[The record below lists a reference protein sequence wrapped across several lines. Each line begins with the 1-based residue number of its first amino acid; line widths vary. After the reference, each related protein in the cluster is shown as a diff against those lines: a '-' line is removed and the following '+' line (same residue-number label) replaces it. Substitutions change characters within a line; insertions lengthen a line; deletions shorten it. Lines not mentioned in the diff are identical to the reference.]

1 LISKHLTRLVKFRSM
16 AQDFR
21 GGQFMSNSVTQ
32 LWVALGVLFS
42 TQGQAWA
49 AGTPVPCTGTES
61 GALTV
66 AKIPHSGALKAC
78 ESPEGKE
85 AMKARLVER
94 VREQVKKYYEG
105 KDPAWARPT
114 KMSQSEEALFGDG
127 KDKSFMTPICS
138 LKPNLFTEGQPER
151 ASNHLGQSCG
161 QAYEIRRTGRKH
173 RKWFPSAGAGSSKGT
188 WEAAL
193 MRGAF
198 IAYTAASL
206 EKVKGEIDRGSLGTR
221 SIPSKMLV
229 RYNELYD
236 RLSTQ
241 SAAYSKDLQSMSNPE
256 EMAKCDPSREATAQQ
271 DADGNRQMICHLQA
285 AREGTEAGF
294 LQLAVF
300 SVFAESGQKYRCLR
314 KDLYDPN
321 LGTLKAKYRSM
332 VVSQCKSGRGNR
344 SIQQCYEDKY
354 VELLSDRFREVEAG
368 GVNLAQCD

>member
-1 LISKHLTRLVKFRSM
+1 ML
-16 AQDFR
+16 
-21 GGQFMSNSVTQ
+21 NSVTQ
-32 LWVALGVLFS
+32 LGVALVVLLS
-42 TQGQAWA
+42 TQADAWA

-61 GALTV
+61 GSLTV
-66 AKIPHSGALKAC
+66 ARLKHSGALKAC

-85 AMKARLVER
+85 AFKARLVER

-138 LKPNLFTEGQPER
+138 LKPNLFTEGRAER
-151 ASNHLGQSCG
+151 ASNHMGQSCG
-161 QAYEIRRTGRKH
+161 QAYEIRRSGRKH
-173 RKWFPSAGAGSSKGT
+173 RKWFPWAGAGTSRGT

-198 IAYTAASL
+198 IDYTAASL

-221 SIPSKMLV
+221 TIPSKMV
-229 RYNELYD
+229 ARYNGLYD
-236 RLSTQ
+236 RLSAQ
-241 SAAYSKDLQSMSNPE
+241 SAAYSKDLQSMSNPD
-256 EMAKCDPSREATAQQ
+256 EMAKCDPSREATSQQ

-285 AREGTEAGF
+285 AREATEAGF

-321 LGTLKAKYRSM
+321 LGTLKPKYRSM
-332 VVSQCKSGRGNR
+332 LVSQCKSGRGNR
-344 SIQQCYEDKY
+344 SVQQCYEDKY
-354 VELLSDRFREVEAG
+354 VEFLNDRYRAVEAG
-368 GVNLAQCD
+368 GVSLANCD